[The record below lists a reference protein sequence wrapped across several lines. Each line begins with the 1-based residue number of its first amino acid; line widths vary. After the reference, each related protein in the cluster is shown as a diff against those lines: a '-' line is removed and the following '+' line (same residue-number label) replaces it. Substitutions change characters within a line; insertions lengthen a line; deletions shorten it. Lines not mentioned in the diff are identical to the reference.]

1 MSAGDGS
8 SKIDDAIKKLT
19 DALSNVGTKNDA
31 DISNLT
37 FQLEALMLVK
47 TLKNKENCEEVQSA
61 ENVTDEERLL
71 HVKKTNGSSES
82 TKNHMTQAKIL
93 SIQEKLIENITQRTE
108 NKVVTLPLIKKF
120 NKTPTPNEKNV
131 YSNYIKGNFGEIATD
146 IFMARSIP
154 ENATGKERG
163 AFEKI
168 DEEKA
173 ITPEENVIRTIG
185 ECLCIHEP
193 RIINMATKPDTGI
206 DGIYVDKKSNKIYIV
221 DAKYGSSVLGQADDV
236 FEKNRVVFRAVEA
249 EKREAFYA
257 EQEALKEKDRKKAEA
272 KVNKLSESL
281 KDAKSEKEKEEIQAN
296 LDNAIALRDRR
307 VNVSLYKQLS
317 PLWIFDR
324 LGSAT
329 NQKCAELIAS
339 KMIDGEK
346 DTIFSFVSKVI
357 LAEYRHKDGVKV
369 NNIAEQDSKTKD
381 ILLVYGKSRGQYT
394 NKIYKPGE
402 IYIDEFNDVGAS
414 LSYEQ

>member
-1 MSAGDGS
+1 
-8 SKIDDAIKKLT
+8 
-19 DALSNVGTKNDA
+19 
-31 DISNLT
+31 
-37 FQLEALMLVK
+37 
-47 TLKNKENCEEVQSA
+47 
-61 ENVTDEERLL
+61 
-71 HVKKTNGSSES
+71 
-82 TKNHMTQAKIL
+82 
-93 SIQEKLIENITQRTE
+93 
-108 NKVVTLPLIKKF
+108 
-120 NKTPTPNEKNV
+120 
-131 YSNYIKGNFGEIATD
+131 
-146 IFMARSIP
+146 
-154 ENATGKERG
+154 
-163 AFEKI
+163 
-168 DEEKA
+168 
-173 ITPEENVIRTIG
+173 
-185 ECLCIHEP
+185 
-193 RIINMATKPDTGI
+193 MATKPDTGI